1 MQYRN
6 ASNPLTHYDTTA
18 EEILQQCEGKT
29 APLLASSLMSLSY
42 SLLLCSW
49 RMGPEMINSVH
60 MLCGIRELL
69 YSVSLNNKLF
79 SIKDGCSVFKVLQV
93 EKIVILKSCMREK
106 KKHQKPIE

>member
-29 APLLASSLMSLSY
+29 ALLLTSLIFFLSY

-49 RMGPEMINSVH
+49 KMGPEMVNSVH
-60 MLCGIRELL
+60 VLCVIRELL
-69 YSVSLNNKLF
+69 YSISLTNKLF
-79 SIKDGCSVFKVLQV
+79 SIKDGCSVF
-93 EKIVILKSCMREK
+93 
-106 KKHQKPIE
+106 